1 MFKLI
6 FRALTAAVFVAGAG
20 ACASVTATPTATA
33 TVERAELAKHF
44 SAAGVTG
51 TFALYDVAAD
61 RLSVHDGKRA
71 NQRYAPQSTF
81 KIFNA
86 MIGLD
91 TGAVKDELEV
101 LPYGG
106 KPQLIKEWERDMNL
120 RHGIRISN
128 VPVYQELARRIGARR
143 MQHYIDL
150 VGYGNRELGT
160 VIDRFWLD
168 GPLEISAV
176 EQARLMARLAQRQLP
191 FSERSMLTMRSMI
204 QQEDTQGYTMFAKTG
219 WGFHSATAQIGWL
232 VGWIEKEGKPY
243 AFALNIDILNNAD
256 AAKRHALVRDCLNTL
271 LF

>member
-6 FRALTAAVFVAGAG
+6 FRTLAAAMFVAG
-20 ACASVTATPTATA
+20 ACASVSATA
-33 TVERAELAKHF
+33 TETIERAELAKHF
-44 SAAGVTG
+44 SAAGVAG

-61 RLSVHDGKRA
+61 RLYVHDGKRA
-71 NQRYAPQSTF
+71 TQRYAPQSTF

-120 RHGIRISN
+120 RDGIRVSN

-150 VGYGNRELGT
+150 VGYGNRKLGT
-160 VIDRFWLD
+160 AIDRFWLD

-191 FSERSMLTMRSMI
+191 FSERSMLTVRSMI
-204 QQEDTQGYTMFAKTG
+204 QQEGTQGYTMFAKTG